1 MVGYSGGFRDLGH
14 ARLGLWSNPI
24 LTLQVAFWG
33 SFLMMKSEK
42 KRRSKDPV
50 LLGGPTLLPQV
61 QGELCPISA
70 NAHFKSILDLH
81 KFHIKACSSGLES
94 LVGPLLSIGLFT
106 VFFFISES
114 FWHIE
119 ATHPLLK
126 IFLCKYKY
134 SLFFP
139 RLFVLCAYHILWGF

>member
-1 MVGYSGGFRDLGH
+1 
-14 ARLGLWSNPI
+14 
-24 LTLQVAFWG
+24 
-33 SFLMMKSEK
+33 MMKSEK

-114 FWHIE
+114 F
-119 ATHPLLK
+119 
-126 IFLCKYKY
+126 
-134 SLFFP
+134 
-139 RLFVLCAYHILWGF
+139 